1 MTGDPPRPGFLT
13 RGRPRP
19 RPGTKTR
26 QTARC
31 TPLAWLRDN
40 PGTAPAAALTMRRH
54 AALALEA
61 WTAPAAGGTRVQPT
75 LGGGRCPRENEERL
89 AEIGRQLPPA
99 ERRGARDRR
108 RAARAATAPAS
119 HRMERRAR
127 RHRARRGCHCAVGA
141 TAALQPASP
150 HRPFASPARRRP
162 SHGRAQARQRPRSS
176 VWERWARSAGAR
188 PCRSPAWP
196 SCWPRTSSWRT
207 TTWRRAPTAR
217 PSPSPPTRSPRIR
230 PARRTRNPR
239 SRSPPANH

>member
-1 MTGDPPRPGFLT
+1 MTGDPPLPGFLT

-26 QTARC
+26 QTARY

-75 LGGGRCPRENEERL
+75 LGGGPSRVRTRSASLKLVANSLLRAKSSSRSSPGCARSDGAGVSSDGASRSSSSRSPRVPLRS
-89 AEIGRQLPPA
+89 GC
-99 ERRGARDRR
+99 DR
-108 RAARAATAPAS
+108 S
-119 HRMERRAR
+119 
-127 RHRARRGCHCAVGA
+127 
-141 TAALQPASP
+141 LQPASP

-162 SHGRAQARQRPRSS
+162 SHGRAQARQQPRSS
-176 VWERWARSAGAR
+176 VWERWARCAGAR

-196 SCWPRTSSWRT
+196 SCWPRTLSWRT